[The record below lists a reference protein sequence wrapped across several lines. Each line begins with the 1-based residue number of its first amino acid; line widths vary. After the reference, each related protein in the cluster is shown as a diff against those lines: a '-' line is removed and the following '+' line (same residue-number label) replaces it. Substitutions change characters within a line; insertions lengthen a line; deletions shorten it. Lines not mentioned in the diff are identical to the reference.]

1 MCGMTQEE
9 LERLLDS
16 LLAQWENE
24 VVEFKR
30 AGKGFSTGEIGEY
43 FSALSNEANLAC
55 CPHAW
60 LVFGIDNKTRKVV
73 GTDFDASSE
82 ALNRQGGIK
91 FQITQGTDPGVCFN
105 AVHVLGYGIHRLYRW
120 QAERYF
126 PLPDYRHDAHSV
138 EVTIYGHVVD
148 QAYSSLLLLKR
159 GDLKLDD
166 VCLLDRVQ
174 KKLKVDAR
182 AVAHLRREGLIEGR
196 LPHIHVSAKIAALTG
211 QEAAYMRRKERP
223 SAYYRNLLLEYIAK
237 FDGSSREKI
246 NEYMVEEIRGDLTK
260 NEKLAKITTWMT
272 HLRKSGKIKNI
283 ATDRKPSWIAM

>member
-1 MCGMTQEE
+1 VSALASFRLPFDYGIMCGMTQEE

-55 CPHAW
+55 CPRAW

-105 AVHVLGYGIHRLYRW
+105 AVHDGLWHSPSLSLAGRAL
-120 QAERYF
+120 F
-126 PLPDYRHDAHSV
+126 PVAGLPP
-138 EVTIYGHVVD
+138 
-148 QAYSSLLLLKR
+148 
-159 GDLKLDD
+159 
-166 VCLLDRVQ
+166 
-174 KKLKVDAR
+174 
-182 AVAHLRREGLIEGR
+182 RRTFR
-196 LPHIHVSAKIAALTG
+196 
-211 QEAAYMRRKERP
+211 
-223 SAYYRNLLLEYIAK
+223 
-237 FDGSSREKI
+237 
-246 NEYMVEEIRGDLTK
+246 
-260 NEKLAKITTWMT
+260 
-272 HLRKSGKIKNI
+272 
-283 ATDRKPSWIAM
+283 